1 MEDIKIIDLFWKRE
15 EKGNPETQRRYE
27 PYCRSIAQRML
38 KNHQDVQECLNDT
51 WLGAWN
57 AIPPHRPSCL
67 RTFLGKIT
75 RNLALKRLEK
85 VRCSKTGQRG
95 SFIGVGRAGAVFG
108 CTGKGGAAGGRSNS
122 SPTIGGGAGGISAQ
136 SAWPGQN
143 FVSAPVLVFL
153 FHPRDRKT
161 GRNQ

>member
-15 EKGNPETQRRYE
+15 EKAIRETQRRYE

-51 WLGAWN
+51 WLGALERHTASPAQLSAHFFGKN
-57 AIPPHRPSCL
+57 HPKPSFE
-67 RTFLGKIT
+67 TAG
-75 RNLALKRLEK
+75 K